1 MARYIIEASHDP
13 TPAACLRLLDA
24 FARAGAHYLTHT
36 DWGCL
41 AGVHKAWIMVEAE
54 NDDDARLMVPPVI
67 RDSAVLVSLNKFT
80 PEQIRELIQTQQ

>member
-1 MARYIIEASHDP
+1 MVRYIIEASHDP

-24 FARAGAHYLTHT
+24 FAKAGSSYLTHT

-41 AGVHKAWIMVEAE
+41 AGVHKAWIIVEAE

-67 RDSAVLVSLNKFT
+67 RGSALLVRLNKFT
-80 PEQIRELIQTQQ
+80 PEQIRELVQTQQ